1 MTAGTAV
8 GSGVAGPQRFARAR
22 RRAKVT
28 LYSALVLV
36 VTLGV
41 WEAIAAAGLV
51 HRIILPPPSAVLVAL
66 VELVTWELFPYHVGI
81 TLYELLMGFFIGS
94 TIGIVLGVVLASIP
108 ITRAVLYPYIVA
120 FQALPKVAL
129 APIFVTWFGFGLE
142 SKIVMAVTICFFPV
156 VVNTLV
162 GLTTVDESAM
172 KLMRSLTATRYQIF
186 VKLLVPGAMPMIM
199 AGLKTSLTFAT
210 IGAIVG
216 EFIGGKEGLGYLI
229 HVFNFQMSIP
239 TVFAVIVFLAVL
251 STALYLIIELVD
263 RRVVFWVDR
272 EQR

>member
-66 VELVTWELFPYHVGI
+66 VELVTWELFPFHVGI